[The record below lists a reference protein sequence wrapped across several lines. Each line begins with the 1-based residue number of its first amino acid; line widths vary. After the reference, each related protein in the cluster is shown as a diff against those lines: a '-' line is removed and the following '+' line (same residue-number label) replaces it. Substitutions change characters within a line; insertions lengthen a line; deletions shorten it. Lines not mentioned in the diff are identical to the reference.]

1 MAIKLDFD
9 LLDERKYKRFLKK
22 LSDAG
27 YVIVPKKF
35 IEGRIKF
42 LDSLD
47 EILEEFKEEFKD
59 DK

>member
-1 MAIKLDFD
+1 MTMKLD
-9 LLDERKYKRFLKK
+9 DERKYKRFLKK

-35 IEGRIKF
+35 IENRIKF
-42 LDSLD
+42 LDSLN
-47 EILEEFKEEFKD
+47 EIVEEFKD

>member
-1 MAIKLDFD
+1 MTIKLDFD
-9 LLDERKYKRFLKK
+9 FLDKRKYKRFLKK

-47 EILEEFKEEFKD
+47 EILGEFKD